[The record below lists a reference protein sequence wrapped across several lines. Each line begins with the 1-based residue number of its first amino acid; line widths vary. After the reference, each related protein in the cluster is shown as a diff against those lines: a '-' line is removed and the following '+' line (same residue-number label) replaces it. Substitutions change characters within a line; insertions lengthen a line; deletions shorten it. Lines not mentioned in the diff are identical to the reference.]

1 VVPRWY
7 KKLRQTVPAAWPCPA
22 TAAGFVGTA
31 RDRQRPGNGN
41 GNGNRG
47 RGTRYAAFNVIE
59 LETEQV

>member
-1 VVPRWY
+1 MVRP
-7 KKLRQTVPAAWPCPA
+7 QTRRAFLKTVGGAA

-31 RDRQRPGNGN
+31 SGRRGS